1 MSVDISKAFDRNP
14 EGYQALSWVLYVASG
29 AIALATLGEFS
40 GTLLLV
46 GCLVVIFLA
55 RSRKDDAASTIYG
68 SHLANIASTMTIAL
82 IAAILLLAITILTL
96 GIGIIVTWPAYVLFL
111 LWLGYKLIRGM
122 MKLNDGQ
129 PA

>member
-29 AIALATLGEFS
+29 AISLATLGEFS

-82 IAAILLLAITILTL
+82 VVAILLLVFTIATL
-96 GIGIIVTWPAYVLFL
+96 GIGIIITWPLYFLFL
-111 LWLGYKLIRGM
+111 LWLGYTLIRGM

>member
-1 MSVDISKAFDRNP
+1 MSVDISKVFERSS
-14 EGYQALSWVLYVASG
+14 EGYQALSWALYVASG

-55 RSRKDDAASTIYG
+55 RSRKEDAASTLYG
-68 SHLANIASTMTIAL
+68 SHLTNIASAMTIAL
-82 IAAILLLAITILTL
+82 IVAILLLAFTIATL
-96 GIGIIVTWPAYVLFL
+96 GIGIIITWPAYVLFL

-129 PA
+129 PY